1 LEEYCIALPKPKRDA
16 LPSLSYT
23 IKPWA
28 ELFWSRSLEGYY
40 SCPKRLNEHAIPLA
54 RYPRNTL
61 GSITYILKLGGILHN
76 PTKTYKGCNTLSEL
90 HYKHHGLNYF
100 GLGY

>member
-1 LEEYCIALPKPKRDA
+1 L
-16 LPSLSYT
+16 
-23 IKPWA
+23 
-28 ELFWSRSLEGYY
+28 LEGYC

-54 RYPRNTL
+54 RYPRNAL
-61 GSITYILKLGGILHN
+61 GFITYILKLGRVLHS

-100 GLGY
+100 GLGYYRGIIHAHTNSMNAHYPSEGIPKIHWVP